1 VKVIPLRTILDEQ
14 EKDNKHP
21 LKTVAQKPGL
31 GPDSDQARWA
41 IREIKAFLDSYR
53 KWIHSLVLF
62 GSYALGRAGSHSDVD
77 FLVLLKKGEKARRI
91 RRILFDFKLSLKRD
105 IENKDPV
112 EIQIVDFD
120 EKGIEH
126 VFELS
131 TPLAHAA
138 RHGVVIRDDGW
149 FKTLLSRPY
158 PKWPT
163 KEAAVVAF
171 TRWIVWMYYRS
182 AVDLKR
188 EMSAD
193 HGPEGLCTQNG
204 KCMGHFSGDLLARVI
219 SRMLYVT
226 LPESDLLP
234 LCKPEAVKMAV
245 EVYGKSSW
253 RPVALAMNVL
263 RKDRAITY
271 HEFQVMMPFA
281 RRLFREC
288 MRICGP
294 KDGRVIE
301 ALRREADMCK
311 RLRDGKKLN
320 RSGQTDFT
328 QTHL

>member
-1 VKVIPLRTILDEQ
+1 MDQHGLSNNHSPNPIGL
-14 EKDNKHP
+14 
-21 LKTVAQKPGL
+21 KPGL

-41 IREIKAFLDSYR
+41 IRETKAFLDSYR
-53 KWIHSLVLF
+53 EWIHSLVMF
-62 GSYALGRAGSHSDVD
+62 GSYALGKAGCHSDVD
-77 FLVLLKKGEKARRI
+77 FLVLLKAGEKVRRI
-91 RRILFDFKLSLKRD
+91 RRILFDFKLSLGNYN
-105 IENKDPV
+105 ESQAPV

-138 RHGVVIRDDGW
+138 RHGVVIQDDGW

-158 PKWPT
+158 PRWPT
-163 KEAAVVAF
+163 KEGAVVAF
-171 TRWIVWMYYRS
+171 TRWIVWMYYRC
-182 AVDLKR
+182 AINLKR
-188 EMSAD
+188 EMLAD

-204 KCMGHFSGDLLARVI
+204 KCMGHFSGDILARVI

-226 LPESDLLP
+226 LPERGFLP
-234 LCKPEAVKMAV
+234 LCKPEAVKMTV

-253 RPVALAMNVL
+253 RSVALAMNVL

-294 KDGRVIE
+294 KNRRVIE
-301 ALRREADMCK
+301 ALQREADMCK
-311 RLRDGKKLN
+311 RLAKRFRVL
-320 RSGQTDFT
+320 
-328 QTHL
+328 

>member
-1 VKVIPLRTILDEQ
+1 
-14 EKDNKHP
+14 
-21 LKTVAQKPGL
+21 
-31 GPDSDQARWA
+31 
-41 IREIKAFLDSYR
+41 
-53 KWIHSLVLF
+53 VLF
-62 GSYALGRAGSHSDVD
+62 GSYAFGRAGSHSDVD

-188 EMSAD
+188 EMLAD

-226 LPESDLLP
+226 LPERGLLP

-253 RPVALAMNVL
+253 RSVALAMNVL

>member
-1 VKVIPLRTILDEQ
+1 MDQHGLSNNLSPNPIG
-14 EKDNKHP
+14 
-21 LKTVAQKPGL
+21 QKPGL

-41 IREIKAFLDSYR
+41 IRETKAFLDSYR
-53 KWIHSLVLF
+53 EGIHSLVMF
-62 GSYALGRAGSHSDVD
+62 GSYALGKAGCYSDVD
-77 FLVLLKKGEKARRI
+77 FLVLLKAGEKVRRI
-91 RRILFDFKLSLKRD
+91 RRILFDFKLSLGNYN
-105 IENKDPV
+105 ESQAPV

-138 RHGVVIRDDGW
+138 RHGVVIQDDGW

-158 PKWPT
+158 PRWPT
-163 KEAAVVAF
+163 KEGAVVAF
-171 TRWIVWMYYRS
+171 TRWIVWMYYRC
-182 AVDLKR
+182 AINLKR
-188 EMSAD
+188 EMLTD

-204 KCMGHFSGDLLARVI
+204 KCMGHFSGDILARVV

-226 LPESDLLP
+226 FPERGFLP

-253 RPVALAMNVL
+253 RSVALAMNVL

-294 KDGRVIE
+294 KNRRVIE
-301 ALRREADMCK
+301 ALQREADMCK
-311 RLRDGKKLN
+311 RLAKKFRVL
-320 RSGQTDFT
+320 
-328 QTHL
+328 

>member
-1 VKVIPLRTILDEQ
+1 MDQHGLSNNLSPNPIG
-14 EKDNKHP
+14 
-21 LKTVAQKPGL
+21 QKPGL

-41 IREIKAFLDSYR
+41 IRETKAFLDSYR
-53 KWIHSLVLF
+53 EWIHSLVMF
-62 GSYALGRAGSHSDVD
+62 GSYALGKAGCHSDVD
-77 FLVLLKKGEKARRI
+77 FLVLLKAGEKVRRI
-91 RRILFDFKLSLKRD
+91 RRILFDFKLSLGNYN
-105 IENKDPV
+105 ESQAPV

-138 RHGVVIRDDGW
+138 RHGVVIQDDGW

-158 PKWPT
+158 PRWPT
-163 KEAAVVAF
+163 KEGAVVAF
-171 TRWIVWMYYRS
+171 TRWIVWMYYRC
-182 AVDLKR
+182 AINLKR
-188 EMSAD
+188 EMLAD

-204 KCMGHFSGDLLARVI
+204 KCMGHFSGDILARVI

-226 LPESDLLP
+226 LPERGFLP

-253 RPVALAMNVL
+253 RSVALAMNVL

-294 KDGRVIE
+294 KNRRVIE
-301 ALRREADMCK
+301 ALRREADIFK
-311 RLRDGKKLN
+311 RLQKR
-320 RSGQTDFT
+320 F
-328 QTHL
+328 

>member
-1 VKVIPLRTILDEQ
+1 MDQHGLSNNHSPNPIGL
-14 EKDNKHP
+14 
-21 LKTVAQKPGL
+21 KPGL

-41 IREIKAFLDSYR
+41 IRETKAFLDSYR
-53 KWIHSLVLF
+53 EWIHSLVMF
-62 GSYALGRAGSHSDVD
+62 GSYALGKAGCHSDVD
-77 FLVLLKKGEKARRI
+77 FLVLLKAGEKVRRI
-91 RRILFDFKLSLKRD
+91 RRILFDFKLSLGNYN
-105 IENKDPV
+105 ESQAPV
-112 EIQIVDFD
+112 EIQVVDFD

-158 PKWPT
+158 PRWPT
-163 KEAAVVAF
+163 KEGAVVAF
-171 TRWIVWMYYRS
+171 TRWIVWMYYRC
-182 AVDLKR
+182 AINLKR
-188 EMSAD
+188 EMLTD

-204 KCMGHFSGDLLARVI
+204 KCMGHFSGDILARVI

-226 LPESDLLP
+226 LPERGFLP

-253 RPVALAMNVL
+253 RSVALAMNVL

-294 KDGRVIE
+294 KNRRVIE
-301 ALRREADMCK
+301 ALQREADMCK
-311 RLRDGKKLN
+311 RLAKRFRVL
-320 RSGQTDFT
+320 
-328 QTHL
+328 

>member
-1 VKVIPLRTILDEQ
+1 M
-14 EKDNKHP
+14 
-21 LKTVAQKPGL
+21 
-31 GPDSDQARWA
+31 
-41 IREIKAFLDSYR
+41 
-53 KWIHSLVLF
+53 F
-62 GSYALGRAGSHSDVD
+62 GSYALGKAGCHSDVD
-77 FLVLLKKGEKARRI
+77 FLVLLKAGEKVRRI
-91 RRILFDFKLSLKRD
+91 RRILFDFKLSLGNYN
-105 IENKDPV
+105 ESQAPV

-126 VFELS
+126 VFEFS

-163 KEAAVVAF
+163 KEGAVVAF
-171 TRWIVWMYYRS
+171 TRWIVWMYYRC
-182 AVDLKR
+182 AINLKR
-188 EMSAD
+188 EMLAD

-204 KCMGHFSGDLLARVI
+204 KCMGHFSGDILARLI

-226 LPESDLLP
+226 LPERGFLP
-234 LCKPEAVKMAV
+234 LCKPEAVKMTV

-253 RPVALAMNVL
+253 RSVALAMNVL

-294 KDGRVIE
+294 KNRRVIE
-301 ALRREADMCK
+301 ALQREADMCK
-311 RLRDGKKLN
+311 RLAKRFRVL
-320 RSGQTDFT
+320 
-328 QTHL
+328 

>member
-1 VKVIPLRTILDEQ
+1 LDEHGKENNQ
-14 EKDNKHP
+14 PPK
-21 LKTVAQKPGL
+21 LVAQKPGL

-41 IREIKAFLDSYR
+41 IREIKAFLESYR
-53 KWIHSLVLF
+53 KWVHSLVMF
-62 GSYALGRAGSHSDVD
+62 GSYALGKAGCHSDVD
-77 FLVLLKKGEKARRI
+77 FLVLLKAVEKVRKI
-91 RRILFDFKLSLKRD
+91 RRILFDFKLSLGNANESRA
-105 IENKDPV
+105 PV

-138 RHGVVIRDDGW
+138 RHGVVIQDDGW

-163 KEAAVVAF
+163 KEGSIVAF
-171 TRWIVWMYYRS
+171 TRWIVWMYYRC
-182 AVDLKR
+182 AINLKR
-188 EMSAD
+188 EMLAD
-193 HGPEGLCTQNG
+193 HGPEGMCTHNG
-204 KCMGHFSGDLLARVI
+204 KCMGHFSGDFLARVI

-226 LPESDLLP
+226 LPERGFLP

-253 RPVALAMNVL
+253 RSVALAMNVL

-294 KDGRVIE
+294 KNRRVIE
-301 ALRREADMCK
+301 ALRCEADMCK
-311 RLRDGKKLN
+311 RFA
-320 RSGQTDFT
+320 SGS
-328 QTHL
+328 

>member
-1 VKVIPLRTILDEQ
+1 MEQ
-14 EKDNKHP
+14 HGLSNNHSP
-21 LKTVAQKPGL
+21 NSIGLKPGL

-53 KWIHSLVLF
+53 EWIHSLVMF
-62 GSYALGRAGSHSDVD
+62 GSYALGQAGYNSDVD
-77 FLVLLKKGEKARRI
+77 FLVLLKAGEKVRRI
-91 RRILFDFKLSLKRD
+91 RRILFDFKLSLGNFG
-105 IENKDPV
+105 ESQAPV

-120 EKGIEH
+120 ETGIDH

-163 KEAAVVAF
+163 KEASIVAF
-171 TRWIVWMYYRS
+171 TRWIVWMYYRC
-182 AVDLKR
+182 AVNLKR
-188 EMSAD
+188 EMLAD

-204 KCMGHFSGDLLARVI
+204 KCMGHFSGDILARVI

-226 LPESDLLP
+226 LPERGYLP

-253 RPVALAMNVL
+253 KSFALAMNVL

-294 KDGRVIE
+294 KNRRVIE
-301 ALRREADMCK
+301 ALRREGDMCK
-311 RLRDGKKLN
+311 RLASR
-320 RSGQTDFT
+320 
-328 QTHL
+328 

>member
-1 VKVIPLRTILDEQ
+1 MELPLRTVLDEHGK
-14 EKDNKHP
+14 ENNHP
-21 LKTVAQKPGL
+21 PKLVAQKPGL

-53 KWIHSLVLF
+53 EWIHSLVMF
-62 GSYALGRAGSHSDVD
+62 GSYALGKAGCHSDVD
-77 FLVLLKKGEKARRI
+77 FLVLLKAVEKVRRI
-91 RRILFDFKLSLKRD
+91 RRILFDFKLSLGNANESRA
-105 IENKDPV
+105 PV

-138 RHGVVIRDDGW
+138 RHGVVIQDDGW

-163 KEAAVVAF
+163 KEGSIVAF
-171 TRWIVWMYYRS
+171 TRWIVWMYYRC
-182 AVDLKR
+182 AINLKR
-188 EMSAD
+188 EMLAD
-193 HGPEGLCTQNG
+193 HGPEGMCTHNG
-204 KCMGHFSGDLLARVI
+204 KCMGHFSGDFLARVI

-226 LPESDLLP
+226 LPERGFLP

-253 RPVALAMNVL
+253 RSVALAMNVL

-294 KDGRVIE
+294 KNRRVIE
-301 ALRREADMCK
+301 ALRCEADICK
-311 RLRDGKKLN
+311 RLA
-320 RSGQTDFT
+320 SGS
-328 QTHL
+328 

>member
-1 VKVIPLRTILDEQ
+1 MVYATTTLLIQLPKSR
-14 EKDNKHP
+14 
-21 LKTVAQKPGL
+21 AW

-41 IREIKAFLDSYR
+41 IRETKAFLDSYR
-53 KWIHSLVLF
+53 EWIHSLVMF
-62 GSYALGRAGSHSDVD
+62 GSYALGKAGCHSDVD
-77 FLVLLKKGEKARRI
+77 FLVLLKAGEKVRRI
-91 RRILFDFKLSLKRD
+91 RRILFDFKLSLGNYN
-105 IENKDPV
+105 ESQAPV

-138 RHGVVIRDDGW
+138 RHGVVIQDDGW

-163 KEAAVVAF
+163 KEGAVVAF
-171 TRWIVWMYYRS
+171 TRWIVWMYYRC
-182 AVDLKR
+182 AINLKR
-188 EMSAD
+188 EMLTD

-204 KCMGHFSGDLLARVI
+204 KCMGHFSGDILARLI

-226 LPESDLLP
+226 LPERGFLP

-253 RPVALAMNVL
+253 RSVALAMNVL

-294 KDGRVIE
+294 KNPRVIE
-301 ALRREADMCK
+301 ALQREADIFK
-311 RLRDGKKLN
+311 RFKK
-320 RSGQTDFT
+320 RF
-328 QTHL
+328 

>member
-1 VKVIPLRTILDEQ
+1 MDQHGLSNNHSPNPIGL
-14 EKDNKHP
+14 
-21 LKTVAQKPGL
+21 KPGL

-41 IREIKAFLDSYR
+41 IRETKAFLDSYR
-53 KWIHSLVLF
+53 EWIHSLVMF
-62 GSYALGRAGSHSDVD
+62 GSYALGKAGCHSDVD
-77 FLVLLKKGEKARRI
+77 FLVLLKAGEKVRRI
-91 RRILFDFKLSLKRD
+91 RRILFDFKLSLGNYN
-105 IENKDPV
+105 ESQAPV

-158 PKWPT
+158 PRWPI
-163 KEAAVVAF
+163 KEGAVVAF
-171 TRWIVWMYYRS
+171 TRWIVWMYYRC
-182 AVDLKR
+182 AINLKR
-188 EMSAD
+188 EMLAD

-204 KCMGHFSGDLLARVI
+204 KCMGHFSGDILARVI

-226 LPESDLLP
+226 LPERGFLP

-253 RPVALAMNVL
+253 RSVALAMNVL

-294 KDGRVIE
+294 KNRRVIE
-301 ALRREADMCK
+301 ALQREADMCK
-311 RLRDGKKLN
+311 RLAKRFRVL
-320 RSGQTDFT
+320 
-328 QTHL
+328 

>member
-1 VKVIPLRTILDEQ
+1 MELPLRTVLDEHGK
-14 EKDNKHP
+14 ENNHP
-21 LKTVAQKPGL
+21 PRLGAQKPGL
-31 GPDSDQARWA
+31 DPDSDQARWA

-53 KWIHSLVLF
+53 ESIHSLVMV
-62 GSYALGRAGSHSDVD
+62 GSYALGRAGSHSDID
-77 FLVLLKKGEKARRI
+77 FLVLLKAGENVRRI
-91 RRILFDFKLSLKRD
+91 RRILFDFKLSLGNANESRA
-105 IENKDPV
+105 PV

-138 RHGVVIRDDGW
+138 RHGVIIQDDGW

-163 KEAAVVAF
+163 KEGSIVAF
-171 TRWIVWMYYRS
+171 TRWIVWMYYRC
-182 AVDLKR
+182 AIDLKR
-188 EMSAD
+188 EMLAD
-193 HGPEGLCTQNG
+193 HGPEGICTHNG
-204 KCMGHFSGDLLARVI
+204 ECMGHFTGDLLARVI

-226 LPESDLLP
+226 LPERGFLP

-245 EVYGKSSW
+245 EVYGRTSW
-253 RPVALAMNVL
+253 RSVALAMNVL

-281 RRLFREC
+281 RKLFREC

-294 KDGRVIE
+294 RNRRVIE
-301 ALRREADMCK
+301 ALQREADMFK
-311 RLRDGKKLN
+311 RFRKGPQMRAGGN
-320 RSGQTDFT
+320 
-328 QTHL
+328 

>member
-1 VKVIPLRTILDEQ
+1 MIGGITLDQ
-14 EKDNKHP
+14 HGLCNNHSP
-21 LKTVAQKPGL
+21 NPIAQKPGL

-41 IREIKAFLDSYR
+41 IRETKAFLDSYR
-53 KWIHSLVLF
+53 EWIHSLVMF
-62 GSYALGRAGSHSDVD
+62 GSYALGKAGCHSDVD
-77 FLVLLKKGEKARRI
+77 FLVLLKAGEEVRRI
-91 RRILFDFKLSLKRD
+91 RRILFDFKLSLGNYN
-105 IENKDPV
+105 ESQAPV

-131 TPLAHAA
+131 TPLAHSA
-138 RHGVVIRDDGW
+138 RHGVVIQDDGW

-163 KEAAVVAF
+163 KEGAVVAF
-171 TRWIVWMYYRS
+171 TRWIVWMYYRC
-182 AVDLKR
+182 AINLKR
-188 EMSAD
+188 EMLTD

-204 KCMGHFSGDLLARVI
+204 KCMGHFSGDILARLI

-226 LPESDLLP
+226 LPERGFLP

-253 RPVALAMNVL
+253 RSVALAMNVL

-294 KDGRVIE
+294 KNPRVIE
-301 ALRREADMCK
+301 ALQREADIFK
-311 RLRDGKKLN
+311 RFKK
-320 RSGQTDFT
+320 RF
-328 QTHL
+328 

>member
-1 VKVIPLRTILDEQ
+1 M
-14 EKDNKHP
+14 
-21 LKTVAQKPGL
+21 
-31 GPDSDQARWA
+31 
-41 IREIKAFLDSYR
+41 
-53 KWIHSLVLF
+53 F
-62 GSYALGRAGSHSDVD
+62 GSYAMGKAGCHSDVD
-77 FLVLLKKGEKARRI
+77 FLVLLKAGEKVRRI
-91 RRILFDFKLSLKRD
+91 RRILFDFKLSLGNYN
-105 IENKDPV
+105 ESQAPV

-138 RHGVVIRDDGW
+138 RHGVVIQDDGW

-163 KEAAVVAF
+163 KDASIVAF
-171 TRWIVWMYYRS
+171 TRWIVWMYYRC
-182 AVDLKR
+182 AINLKR
-188 EMSAD
+188 EMLAD

-204 KCMGHFSGDLLARVI
+204 KCMGHFSGDILARVI

-226 LPESDLLP
+226 LPERGFLP

-253 RPVALAMNVL
+253 RSVALAMNVL

-294 KDGRVIE
+294 KNRRVIE
-301 ALRREADMCK
+301 ALQREADMCK
-311 RLRDGKKLN
+311 RLAKRFRVL
-320 RSGQTDFT
+320 
-328 QTHL
+328 

>member
-1 VKVIPLRTILDEQ
+1 MDEHGK
-14 EKDNKHP
+14 ENNHP
-21 LKTVAQKPGL
+21 PRLGAQKPGL
-31 GPDSDQARWA
+31 DPDSDQARWA

-53 KWIHSLVLF
+53 EWIHSLVMF
-62 GSYALGRAGSHSDVD
+62 GSYALGKAGCHSDID
-77 FLVLLKKGEKARRI
+77 FLVLLKAGEKVRRI
-91 RRILFDFKLSLKRD
+91 RRILFDFKLSLGNYN
-105 IENKDPV
+105 ESQAPV

-138 RHGVVIRDDGW
+138 RHGVVIQDDGW

-163 KEAAVVAF
+163 KEGAVVAF
-171 TRWIVWMYYRS
+171 TRWIVWMYYRC
-182 AVDLKR
+182 AINLKR
-188 EMSAD
+188 EMLTD

-204 KCMGHFSGDLLARVI
+204 KCMGHFSGDILARLI

-226 LPESDLLP
+226 LPERGYLP

-245 EVYGKSSW
+245 EVYGRTSW
-253 RPVALAMNVL
+253 RSVALAMNVL

-281 RRLFREC
+281 RKLFREC

-294 KDGRVIE
+294 RNRRVIE
-301 ALRREADMCK
+301 ALQREADMFK
-311 RLRDGKKLN
+311 RFRKGPQMRAGGN
-320 RSGQTDFT
+320 
-328 QTHL
+328 

>member
-1 VKVIPLRTILDEQ
+1 MGGITLDQ
-14 EKDNKHP
+14 HALSNNHS
-21 LKTVAQKPGL
+21 TNAVGQKARL

-41 IREIKAFLDSYR
+41 IREIKAFFDPYR
-53 KWIHSLVLF
+53 EEIHSLVMF
-62 GSYALGRAGSHSDVD
+62 GSYALGKAGCHSDVD
-77 FLVLLKKGEKARRI
+77 FLVLLKAGEKVRRI
-91 RRILFDFKLSLKRD
+91 RRILFDFKLSLGNYN
-105 IENKDPV
+105 ESQAPV

-158 PKWPT
+158 PRWPT
-163 KEAAVVAF
+163 KEGAVGAF
-171 TRWIVWMYYRS
+171 TRWIVWMYYRC
-182 AVDLKR
+182 AINLKR
-188 EMSAD
+188 EMLTD

-204 KCMGHFSGDLLARVI
+204 KCMGHFSGDILARVI

-226 LPESDLLP
+226 LPERGFLP

-253 RPVALAMNVL
+253 RSVALAMNVL

-294 KDGRVIE
+294 KNRRVIE
-301 ALRREADMCK
+301 AFQCEADMCK
-311 RLRDGKKLN
+311 RLAKRFRVL
-320 RSGQTDFT
+320 
-328 QTHL
+328 

>member
-1 VKVIPLRTILDEQ
+1 MDQHGLSNNLSPNPIG
-14 EKDNKHP
+14 
-21 LKTVAQKPGL
+21 QKPGL

-41 IREIKAFLDSYR
+41 IRETKAFLDSYR
-53 KWIHSLVLF
+53 EWIHSLVMF
-62 GSYALGRAGSHSDVD
+62 GSYALGKAGCHSDVD
-77 FLVLLKKGEKARRI
+77 FLVLLKAGEKVRRI
-91 RRILFDFKLSLKRD
+91 RRILFDFKLSLGNYN
-105 IENKDPV
+105 ESQAPV

-138 RHGVVIRDDGW
+138 RHGVVIQDDGW

-158 PKWPT
+158 PRWPT
-163 KEAAVVAF
+163 KEGAVVAF
-171 TRWIVWMYYRS
+171 TRWIVWMYYRC
-182 AVDLKR
+182 AINLKR
-188 EMSAD
+188 EMLAD

-204 KCMGHFSGDLLARVI
+204 KCMGHFSGDILARVI

-226 LPESDLLP
+226 LPERGFLP

-245 EVYGKSSW
+245 EVYGESSW
-253 RPVALAMNVL
+253 RSVALAMNVL

-288 MRICGP
+288 IRICGP
-294 KDGRVIE
+294 KNRRVIE
-301 ALRREADMCK
+301 ALQREADMCK
-311 RLRDGKKLN
+311 RLAKRFRVL
-320 RSGQTDFT
+320 
-328 QTHL
+328 

>member
-1 VKVIPLRTILDEQ
+1 MIGGITLDQ
-14 EKDNKHP
+14 HGLSNNLSP
-21 LKTVAQKPGL
+21 NPIGQNPGL

-41 IREIKAFLDSYR
+41 IQETKAFLDSYR
-53 KWIHSLVLF
+53 EWIHSLVMF
-62 GSYALGRAGSHSDVD
+62 GSYALGKAGCHSDVD
-77 FLVLLKKGEKARRI
+77 FLVLLKAGEKVRRI
-91 RRILFDFKLSLKRD
+91 RRILFDFKLSLGNYN
-105 IENKDPV
+105 ESQAPV

-126 VFELS
+126 VFEFP

-163 KEAAVVAF
+163 KEGSIVAF
-171 TRWIVWMYYRS
+171 TRWIVWMYYRC
-182 AVDLKR
+182 AINLKR
-188 EMSAD
+188 EMLAD

-204 KCMGHFSGDLLARVI
+204 KCMGHFSGDILARVI

-226 LPESDLLP
+226 LPERGFLP
-234 LCKPEAVKMAV
+234 LCKPEAVKMTV

-253 RPVALAMNVL
+253 RSVALAMNVL

-294 KDGRVIE
+294 KNRRVIE
-301 ALRREADMCK
+301 ALQREADMCK
-311 RLRDGKKLN
+311 RLAKRFRVL
-320 RSGQTDFT
+320 
-328 QTHL
+328 